1 MPSNP
6 TSLGRWLDA
15 WRSDLRFS
23 LRSLRRAPGF
33 SLAVGCTLLVCIG
46 PNTAILSAL
55 HALVLKPLPFPDPG
69 SLHIIS
75 NVADKNAG
83 QVAQGSMPQYRDF
96 KEHADL
102 FAGFAVIQHQNI
114 TLDNEEVPIRIPNDW
129 VSADYFDLL
138 GVKPL
143 LGRFFTPEE
152 ETPGRDRVLV
162 LSHDFWQ
169 SHYQGDPGVI
179 GRVLHAGGLD
189 YTIVGVAPPSLAVL
203 SKPTCFFQPYA
214 PPPHRLRPEARYSRD
229 CILYARLRP
238 GVALSAGLEQ
248 LTALERRFRDEQA
261 GPQLRTFLEAGG
273 YRLAATPLGP
283 GEVVGDMKLL
293 WLLQGGA
300 LLVLLIGGVNV
311 VNLFLARLNAKRAE
325 LAIRVALG
333 AGQLTLLRQV
343 LMESAL
349 LTGAATIAGLGF
361 AAGAIQMFN
370 LYLPLISRMAP
381 PVTLPWSVVAAV
393 IAAAALVS
401 VVIGLL
407 PHLLLWRTGLR
418 LGDNR
423 AATTGSG
430 GRTASS
436 LLVVTQVAV
445 ATVLLVGA
453 GLMIRSFAKVLAVD
467 PGFDAARIVQ
477 GRIALPPR
485 YREKEANLDVQRRI
499 QAALREIPGVEN
511 AAQVGGFVLVPNIT
525 GVPFVIRDD
534 PRGAGETPP
543 LAYIYFVSPEY
554 FAAMGMRVLEG
565 RGFTE
570 ADDLAKEPVVVV
582 DQTFVERYSAD
593 RLVLGRELGPGAG
606 ERPANYVWPRV
617 VGVVNRAN
625 LRGLEQRD
633 SLPFIFLPTNGG
645 QTPGFNVI
653 VRSARPTA
661 DILRD
666 IRTKLR
672 AIDPTLPLYAT
683 GSLQEGIDSMLLPRR
698 GIMLLLAVFSGF
710 ALLLAA
716 IGLYGVLAYDVTQR
730 TREIG
735 IRGALG
741 ATRAQIVSLV
751 LNQSLWKTACGL
763 GAGLLGSWFLTR
775 SLQALLFDITASDP
789 LSYLAVSA
797 TLLVVAGLA
806 SWLPARRAATVDPI
820 IALRAD

>member
-1 MPSNP
+1 MPSTP
-6 TSLGRWLDA
+6 STLGRWLDA

-138 GVKPL
+138 GVQPL
-143 LGRFFTPEE
+143 LGRFFMPEE

-162 LSHDFWQ
+162 LSYDFWQ

-179 GRVLHAGGLD
+179 NRVLHAGGLD

-214 PPPHRLRPEARYSRD
+214 PNPNWLRPEFRYSRD

-238 GVALSAGLEQ
+238 GVALAAGLEQ

-261 GPQLRTFLEAGG
+261 SPQLRTFLDDGG

-283 GEVVGDMKLL
+283 GEVVGDMKFL

-311 VNLFLARLNAKRAE
+311 VNLFLARLNAKRSE

-349 LTGAATIAGLGF
+349 LTGAATVAGLGF
-361 AAGAIQMFN
+361 AAGAIHVFN

-401 VVIGLL
+401 IVIGLL
-407 PHLLLWRTGLR
+407 PHVLLWRTGLR

-430 GRTASS
+430 SRTASS

-525 GVPFVIRDD
+525 GTPFVIRDD
-534 PRGAGETPP
+534 PHRAGETPP
-543 LAYIYFVSPEY
+543 LAYIYPVSPDF
-554 FAAMGMRVLEG
+554 FAAMGIRVLEG

-570 ADDLAKEPVVVV
+570 ADDFSKDPVVVV
-582 DQTFVERYSAD
+582 DQAFIEHYSAN
-593 RLVLGRELGPGAG
+593 RIVLGRELGPGAG
-606 ERPANYVWPRV
+606 ERPANYVWPRI

-633 SLPFIFLPTNGG
+633 SLPFIFLPTNGWR
-645 QTPGFNVI
+645 TPGFNVV
-653 VRSARPTA
+653 VRSPRPAA
-661 DILRD
+661 DILQD

-683 GSLQEGIDSMLLPRR
+683 GSLQEGIDSMLMRRR
-698 GIMLLLAVFSGF
+698 GIMLLLAVFSGL

-741 ATRAQIVSLV
+741 ATRAQIVTLI
-751 LNQSLWKTACGL
+751 LNQSIWKTACGL
-763 GAGLLGSWFLTR
+763 GAGLIGSWFLTR

-789 LSYLAVSA
+789 LSYLAVGA
-797 TLLVVAGLA
+797 TLLLVAGLA

>member
-1 MPSNP
+1 MSPNP
-6 TSLGRWLDA
+6 TLLGRWLDA
-15 WRSDLRFS
+15 WRSDLTFA

-55 HALVLKPLPFPDPG
+55 HALVLKPLPFPDPA
-69 SLHIIS
+69 SLYIVT

-114 TLDNEEVPIRIPNDW
+114 TLDNEETPIRIPNDW

-162 LSHDFWQ
+162 VSYDFWQ

-179 GRVLHAGGLD
+179 GRVFHAGGLD
-189 YTIVGVAPPSLAVL
+189 YTIVGVAPPSVAVL

-214 PPPHRLRPEARYSRD
+214 PSPNRLRPEARYTRD

-238 GVALSAGLEQ
+238 GVTITAGLEQ
-248 LTALERRFRDEQA
+248 LTALERRFRNEQA
-261 GPQLRTFLEAGG
+261 SPQLRTFLDDGG

-311 VNLFLARLNAKRAE
+311 VNLFLARMNARRSE

-343 LMESAL
+343 LVESAV
-349 LTGAATIAGLGF
+349 LTGAATLAGLGF
-361 AAGAIQMFN
+361 AVGAIRVFN
-370 LYLPLISRMAP
+370 NYLPLLSRMAP
-381 PVTLPWSVVAAV
+381 PVTLPWSVVGAVVAAAAV
-393 IAAAALVS
+393 IA

-418 LGDNR
+418 LNDSR
-423 AATTGSG
+423 TATAGGG
-430 GRTASS
+430 GRTASG
-436 LLVVTQVAV
+436 LLVITQVAV

-467 PGFDAARIVQ
+467 PGFDATRIVQ

-485 YREKEANLDVQRRI
+485 YREREANLDVQRRI
-499 QAALREIPGVEN
+499 QAALREIPGVE
-511 AAQVGGFVLVPNIT
+511 AAGQVGGFVLVPNIT
-525 GVPFVIRDD
+525 SVAFTMRDD
-534 PRGAGETPP
+534 PHRAGETPP
-543 LAYIYFVSPEY
+543 LAYIYPVSPEF

-565 RGFTE
+565 RTFTE
-570 ADDLAKEPVVVV
+570 ADDFSKNPVVVV
-582 DQTFVERYSAD
+582 DQAFVERYSAD
-593 RLVLGRELGPGAG
+593 RIVLGRELGPGAG
-606 ERPANYVWPRV
+606 ERPATYVWPRV

-633 SLPFIFLPTNGG
+633 SLPFIFLPTTGG
-645 QTPGFNVI
+645 QTPGFNIV
-653 VRSARPTA
+653 VRSSRPVA

-698 GIMLLLAVFSGF
+698 GIMLLLAVFSGL

-716 IGLYGVLAYDVTQR
+716 IGLYGVLAYDVSQR

-741 ATRAQIVSLV
+741 ATRAQIVTLV
-751 LNQSLWKTACGL
+751 LHQSIWKTASGL
-763 GAGLLGSWFLTR
+763 ALGLVGSWFLTR
-775 SLQALLFDITASDP
+775 SLQALLFDISATDP

-797 TLLVVAGLA
+797 TLLLVAGLA

-820 IALRAD
+820 VALRAD